1 MERRSRANTGD
12 SAFLASQE
20 ATASLDPLLQSFNDP
35 SSAPVYCSRHS
46 SIFYIP
52 AAVSDEID
60 HGLAREQHT
69 GILSTSLFYL
79 ERFSGILYSLLASLL
94 FTSTTF
100 IIKQLDV
107 TLLDVFLVRFVFQGA
122 ISLGYILYK
131 GYRPFS
137 DCHGVLVF
145 VRSLIAATGS
155 ICYYLGLVL
164 LPLPD
169 LTTVRYTQV
178 VWTAL
183 VAWIVFRE
191 RITWT
196 TIVACLL
203 TLIGVVCVAQPSF
216 LFPPSNMGNET
227 SNSSISTNH
236 HHQRFVGM
244 LMALTCAFSISTAI
258 VLNKKLLQQ
267 NVRQSIIMFHFIL
280 TTFTMLFVIQAYY
293 WTFSRTNDQK
303 FHLVKNY
310 FTRDF
315 FFATALA
322 TSQLVPMVLS
332 QKSIKREHPSIVTVV
347 QASDILFAIT
357 FQNLFSDTKSN
368 GLALIG
374 STLVL
379 TSIGIVGGHK
389 VWQDRQKRT
398 CLPASVDDEP

>member
-1 MERRSRANTGD
+1 MEKRSRANTGD
-12 SAFLASQE
+12 SSFLASQE
-20 ATASLDPLLQSFNDP
+20 ATATLDPLLQSFNDP
-35 SSAPVYCSRHS
+35 STAPTYWSRHS
-46 SIFYIP
+46 SLFYIP
-52 AAVSDEID
+52 AAGSDAID
-60 HGLAREQHT
+60 RGLTCEQHT
-69 GILSTSLFYL
+69 GVLCASLFYL

-94 FTSTTF
+94 FTSTNF
-100 IIKQLDV
+100 LIKQLDV

-122 ISLGYILYK
+122 ISFGYILYK
-131 GYRPFS
+131 GYRPFT
-137 DCHGVLVF
+137 DCHGVLLF

-155 ICYYLGLVL
+155 ISFYFGLAL

-183 VAWIVFRE
+183 LAWIVFRE
-191 RITWT
+191 RISWT
-196 TIVACLL
+196 TIVACLF
-203 TLIGVVCVAQPSF
+203 TLIGVMCVAQPSF
-216 LFPPSNMGNET
+216 LFPRSNNGNAT
-227 SNSSISTNH
+227 SDSSVFPNY
-236 HHQRFVGM
+236 HQRSVGL
-244 LMALTCAFSISTAI
+244 LMALTCAFSISAAI

-280 TTFTMLFVIQAYY
+280 TTFTMLFVIQAYN
-293 WTFSRTNDQK
+293 WTFSRTNDRK
-303 FHLVKNY
+303 SHLMKNY
-310 FTRDF
+310 FTREF

-374 STLVL
+374 SSLVL

-389 VWQDRQKRT
+389 LWQDRQKRT
-398 CLPASVDDEP
+398 CLPASVNDEP